1 MNRKSAIA
9 AIASIVV
16 SPTISFAS
24 SIPRLAIT
32 IEQDES
38 IGSPSVARFTTRI
51 TGGLLKQSHY
61 QVVERAKLASVL
73 REQGLSNSAYAD
85 PKTAAAL
92 GRVLG
97 ASRILHIAVT
107 AEASDSAGAYLET
120 HSIDVSASFTMI
132 EVDNGLI
139 VAAGTANG
147 NAQKNSPTGGSS
159 YSESALYKEAIDA
172 CADDLIGQLNTPV
185 TR

>member
-1 MNRKSAIA
+1 MNRISAIA

-16 SPTISFAS
+16 SPTISFARF
-24 SIPRLAIT
+24 IQRLAIT

-38 IGSPSVARFTTRI
+38 IGSPSVTRLSTRI
-51 TGGLLKQSHY
+51 TGGLLKQNNY
-61 QVVERAKLASVL
+61 QIVERARLASVL

-107 AEASDSAGAYLET
+107 AEASNSAGAYLET

-132 EVDNGLI
+132 QVDSGRI

-147 NAQKNSPTGGSS
+147 NAQKDFPAGGSS
-159 YSESALYKEAIDA
+159 FSESALYREAVDA

-185 TR
+185 AR